1 MVLRSRKGKIMPKGS
16 FGELT
21 DVRSR
26 APRLEGC
33 ECKRLILVGSEDKAL
48 WCLSSRLGDLCGCG
62 CMLVGDGACMEEVD
76 SDTAGLPTL
85 WLSTSPPRDEE
96 SLVRQSP
103 SIKPFAIAFIWITL
117 CSCISLLYSWPF
129 LSCPSWVAISG
140 GAGELHRLSW
150 EASADLGVSGTL
162 LSGPSSIPSVLS
174 SEKLS
179 RSSKFLSSNEPVSE
193 AMDSG

>member
-1 MVLRSRKGKIMPKGS
+1 
-16 FGELT
+16 
-21 DVRSR
+21 
-26 APRLEGC
+26 
-33 ECKRLILVGSEDKAL
+33 
-48 WCLSSRLGDLCGCG
+48 
-62 CMLVGDGACMEEVD
+62 MEEVD
-76 SDTAGLPTL
+76 SDTAGLPAL
-85 WLSTSPPRDEE
+85 WLSTSPPSDEE

-103 SIKPFAIAFIWITL
+103 SNKPFAIAFMWL
-117 CSCISLLYSWPF
+117 ACSSSVSLLWAFNWPF
-129 LSCPSWVAISG
+129 LSCPSWQAISG

-162 LSGPSSIPSVLS
+162 LSGPSSIPSMLS